1 MKSTPKSTPDKEL
14 VKVFEAAGLVEF
26 VEYLQSGKRLM
37 WLNFKAGVA
46 KGFGVTFGMT
56 VVLGI
61 AIWILTM
68 LVDLPIVGEYFGQAK
83 QVITEYADSTNYED
97 EFAEMNEHLREI
109 NDNMKAEDSD
119 PQDTGSQDTDSQDAG
134 PKDTDPE

>member
-119 PQDTGSQDTDSQDAG
+119 PQDTDSQDTG

>member
-119 PQDTGSQDTDSQDAG
+119 PQDTDSQDAG

>member
-119 PQDTGSQDTDSQDAG
+119 PQDTGSQDTDSQDTG